1 MGKSQEFAFGCA
13 EFETENGGGVESG
26 RIWSSGSR
34 PRLETFIW
42 ELQWRDSI
50 ETTGLAVTGDERG
63 CRRDQ
68 ALGLSSLEV
77 GKMSRSQHR
86 GQRRGGQVGEGDPE
100 GSPAQRPSAE
110 NVPRS

>member
-1 MGKSQEFAFGCA
+1 M
-13 EFETENGGGVESG
+13 ESG

-68 ALGLSSLEV
+68 ALGLTSLEV